1 MLQNNM
7 TSTWAGFYATE
18 PVGYSNNRAVYWESY
33 EIRFH
38 YPAEN
43 LINGTRYDLEMQV
56 VGYDLYNRHFVCT
69 TGTSILSLLFQIDDG
84 EPANPFFNWQ
94 ANATAGLDVN
104 IDLSQLVPKT
114 LGVNVDITG
123 YRGTDSMP
131 DCNYVICWY
140 VLQTPY
146 KMTTEQYNFFVMAG

>member
-1 MLQNNM
+1 M
-7 TSTWAGFYATE
+7 
-18 PVGYSNNRAVYWESY
+18 
-33 EIRFH
+33 
-38 YPAEN
+38 
-43 LINGTRYDLEMQV
+43 
-56 VGYDLYNRHFVCT
+56 
-69 TGTSILSLLFQIDDG
+69 
-84 EPANPFFNWQ
+84 
-94 ANATAGLDVN
+94 N

-146 KMTTEQYNFFVMAG
+146 TMTTEQYNFFVMAG